1 MVKKFIE
8 SGYAEV
14 VKILGLFLTAG
25 AMIVAITLFI
35 ADRPTRA
42 EVREIIEKNVGVRIE
57 RLEKQADA
65 NAQKIDDI
73 HRIMIEEFGR
83 RK

>member
-14 VKILGLFLTAG
+14 AKILGIFLTAG
-25 AMIVAITLFI
+25 TMIVAITLFI

-42 EVREIIEKNVGVRIE
+42 EVREIISKNVGDRIGRIE
-57 RLEKQADA
+57 VQVDETSK
-65 NAQKIDDI
+65 KIDNI
-73 HRIMIEEFGR
+73 YQMMIED
-83 RK
+83 K

>member
-8 SGYAEV
+8 RGYAEV
-14 VKILGLFLTAG
+14 AKIVGLFLTAG
-25 AMIVAITLFI
+25 AMIIAITLFI

-42 EVREIIEKNVGVRIE
+42 EVREIIDKNVGQRIE
-57 RLEKQADA
+57 RLEKQADN
-65 NAQKIDDI
+65 NATKIDDI
-73 HRIMIEEFGR
+73 HKMMIEQF